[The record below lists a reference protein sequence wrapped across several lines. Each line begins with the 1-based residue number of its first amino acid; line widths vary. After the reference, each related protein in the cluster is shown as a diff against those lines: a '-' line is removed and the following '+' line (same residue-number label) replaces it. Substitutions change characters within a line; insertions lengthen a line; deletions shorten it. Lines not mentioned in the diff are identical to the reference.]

1 MKQNLLRYL
10 FSFFA
15 VVFICG
21 FSISC
26 GGSDDDDHDLID
38 GGEKQTNIRLVS
50 IDGQQLIYDDAGN
63 MTSIKTSRWGN
74 VMLNITTTLDGS
86 YLSRFSEEGENF
98 SVSWSNSNPSSMSG
112 HGFKSVATYG
122 ESCNSAALCMAFNL
136 YAMMYGDAYK
146 THILGVLYGYSLK
159 GKFGKNANK
168 LATHVEYHEADD
180 DEYDDMICDYKFDKD
195 QNGLVT
201 LITMKIKTNSYKHG
215 ELKSSKEKTQTINL
229 VWDIISNNDNSSNE
243 EAKLPDT
250 TPSGVTA
257 VDLGL
262 SVKWANC
269 NVGASRPEEYGNY
282 YAWGDINKKISEDCN
297 PYNYRENICATDYDV
312 AHVKW
317 GGDWRMP
324 SKADI
329 DELCN
334 KCNSVWTTQ
343 NGVYGMLITGPNK
356 NTIFLPAA
364 GCFSDKY
371 YNSNNHQNYPTGVYS
386 DGESGYYWSGSPSPD
401 GSTQRSALVFSKKNP
416 WISSALF
423 SPIRSGASIR
433 PVYGKLNK

>member
-1 MKQNLLRYL
+1 MKQNLLRNFLPFLAIIL
-10 FSFFA
+10 F
-15 VVFICG
+15 CG
-21 FSISC
+21 CLFSC
-26 GGSDDDDHDLID
+26 GGSDDDNNDLPD
-38 GGEKQTNIRLVS
+38 AGEKQTNMRLVS

-74 VMLNITTTLDGS
+74 VMLNITTTLDDS
-86 YLSRFSEEGENF
+86 YLSRFSEDGENF
-98 SVSWSNSNPSSMSG
+98 SVSWSNNNPSSMSG
-112 HGFKSVATYG
+112 YGFKSVATYG

-136 YAMMYGDAYK
+136 YAMMYGNAYK
-146 THILGVLYGYSLK
+146 THILGVLYGYSLN

-168 LATHVEYHEADD
+168 LATHVEYHETDD

-229 VWDIISNNDNSSNE
+229 VWDIIPNNDNNSNE
-243 EAKLPDT
+243 ETKLPNT
-250 TPSGVTA
+250 TPNGVTA

-269 NVGASRPEEYGNY
+269 NVGASKPEEYGDY
-282 YAWGDINKKISEDCN
+282 YAWGDINKKISEECN

-334 KCNSVWTTQ
+334 KCSSVWTTQ
-343 NGVYGMLITGPNK
+343 NGVNGMLITGPNK

-364 GCFSDKY
+364 GHFSNNY
-371 YNSNNHQNYPTGVYS
+371 YNSNNHKNYPSGVYY
-386 DGESGYYWSGSPSPD
+386 DGEMGDYWSGSYSGGDIGP
-401 GSTQRSALVFSKKNP
+401 RWALVFSKKNP
-416 WISSALF
+416 WISCPLA
-423 SPIRSGASIR
+423 SPISYGYSIR
-433 PVYGKLNK
+433 PVYGKWNN